1 MRQFIIKSSKL
12 FLAFFLFIFIAA
24 CSDDDDND
32 SSNPFSSGNTFSMK
46 IDGSHWV
53 SNFSTLDT
61 ELIDDIP
68 GEEYYY
74 VYIGGTIVE
83 EVDALPI
90 ETMAI
95 YLGIP
100 ESRFNNPMGS
110 YSLTD
115 NINTELNHASAIYVS
130 SRNDIYKTYIVTEQS
145 TGSVEVTGF
154 EIGEQ
159 TFMGQS
165 TGEIGYTKLSG
176 KFNLELIAPDDPSDK
191 IIITDGQFNF
201 TSNLD
206 FGF

>member
-1 MRQFIIKSSKL
+1 MKQFIIKSSKL

-24 CSDDDDND
+24 CSDDDND
-32 SSNPFSSGNTFSMK
+32 ASNPFSSGNTFSMK

-53 SNFSTLDT
+53 SNFSSLNT
-61 ELIDDIP
+61 EKIEDFP
-68 GEEYYY
+68 GEDYYY
-74 VYIGGTIVE
+74 VYIGGTIVQ
-83 EVDALPI
+83 EVDELPT
-90 ETMAI
+90 ETIAI

-115 NINTELNHASAIYVS
+115 NIDTELNHATAAYVYS
-130 SRNDIYKTYIVTEQS
+130 NNDIYKAYVVTEQS
-145 TGSVEVTGF
+145 TGSVEITGF
-154 EIGEQ
+154 EIGDQ
-159 TFMGQS
+159 TIMGQP

-201 TSNLD
+201 TSNFD